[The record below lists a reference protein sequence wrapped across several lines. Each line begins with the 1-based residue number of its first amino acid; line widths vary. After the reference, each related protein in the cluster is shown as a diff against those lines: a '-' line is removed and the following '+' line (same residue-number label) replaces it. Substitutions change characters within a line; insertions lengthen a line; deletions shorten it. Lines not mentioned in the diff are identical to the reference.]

1 MIIINVSKHWK
12 KWKSQ
17 FNGFEGEKRYQKI
30 LCNKNQNYF
39 SMINIRISQEKE
51 KYTGDEAVEEFVKL
65 HNEIN
70 DIDQL
75 YGGDIVEEPGI
86 FILFSLNLYTLFQHF
101 ISIMCQYHNLCQY
114 L

>member
-1 MIIINVSKHWK
+1 M
-12 KWKSQ
+12 
-17 FNGFEGEKRYQKI
+17 
-30 LCNKNQNYF
+30 
-39 SMINIRISQEKE
+39 
-51 KYTGDEAVEEFVKL
+51 KL

-114 L
+114 LSKTMRDYSCPLCNVLSELTFFR

>member
-1 MIIINVSKHWK
+1 M
-12 KWKSQ
+12 
-17 FNGFEGEKRYQKI
+17 
-30 LCNKNQNYF
+30 
-39 SMINIRISQEKE
+39 
-51 KYTGDEAVEEFVKL
+51 KL

-101 ISIMCQYHNLCQY
+101 ISIMCQYRNLCQY